1 MLRCLSV
8 LVLVLGGA
16 VVASEWSI
24 QLEQGYP
31 TIAFSDS
38 TDQGEI
44 LFDYAFGGNVSYLS
58 VALKQFDCM
67 QPKDNGLK
75 FVKNTTNDN
84 LFVGV
89 DVVESTITNSVH
101 YTPLNETTASVNFCV
116 RINYVVE
123 NGQNSSESI
132 QLSETPVSI
141 TVDLT
146 ANFTLSSVTLIR
158 DAADEAL
165 ASAKVDYSLQAYFCA
180 DGNVKESKPP
190 PLSQGSTL
198 EVCVRVDPSVT
209 TDVFVED
216 VLVFVVSQPSTS
228 VTIKSVAIVDG
239 QPDILTTKVCTED
252 GVCNI
257 KTNIPSK
264 FFTEQQDS
272 VRVDGVALLSFGS
285 TTTQA
290 PTSVGS
296 GRRQNEERRFLRV
309 PLGDVI
315 DLRQLDHSKRSLEND
330 EKILF
335 GLEVPLSSQ
344 VTEDDSATQDPE
356 QDAPGSHNILVLV
369 SVGVLGLS
377 LIGCFVNA
385 ALAYHRRLQKDH
397 DQDELD
403 DCREGSKAND
413 RALSTGLEGFDNC
426 AITVGPPKNNIASD
440 IDSSYRDIKVE
451 PEYAIDEVDV
461 DDCSATV
468 LTVES
473 PSYKS
478 RTSREPESHYLVD
491 EGPEYQLHEEEDD
504 DILIIR
510 EKPTLPSKAIECNLA
525 GKVEQ

>member
-377 LIGCFVNA
+377 LIGCFVNRI
-385 ALAYHRRLQKDH
+385 RR
-397 DQDELD
+397 
-403 DCREGSKAND
+403 
-413 RALSTGLEGFDNC
+413 F
-426 AITVGPPKNNIASD
+426 
-440 IDSSYRDIKVE
+440 
-451 PEYAIDEVDV
+451 
-461 DDCSATV
+461 
-468 LTVES
+468 
-473 PSYKS
+473 
-478 RTSREPESHYLVD
+478 
-491 EGPEYQLHEEEDD
+491 
-504 DILIIR
+504 
-510 EKPTLPSKAIECNLA
+510 
-525 GKVEQ
+525 